1 MKLVSHIFVAVSQAC
16 LRYTVDMNM
25 NKTGLLFKNIFL
37 TIVSLVSIFP
47 FIWMIIG
54 ATNDSKDITMGKLT
68 FGSSLLK
75 NIGNAFEH
83 ADLWRAFLNSANLA
97 ITITVIS
104 LLICSIAGYAFVIY
118 PSKGKDIL
126 FLALIA
132 SMMVPF
138 AAKIIPMFRMFAQ
151 MKLLNNNLAIILPAI
166 GTPFLIFFFKQNTHS
181 FPLETIQAA
190 RVDGLSEY
198 GIFFKIYMPMMKS
211 TYAAAG
217 IFAFMAS
224 WNNYMWPLIALQSNN
239 KFTLPLTVSG
249 LAADFSPDY
258 GMIMVGIIISTIP
271 TLIVFFLLQK
281 SFVEGMVGSVK

>member
-1 MKLVSHIFVAVSQAC
+1 MHGCK
-16 LRYTVDMNM
+16 M
-25 NKTGLLFKNIFL
+25 NKLGLLFKNIFL
-37 TIVSLVSIFP
+37 TLVSLLSVFP
-47 FIWMIIG
+47 FIWMIVG

-68 FGSSLLK
+68 FGSSFIK
-75 NIGNAFEH
+75 NVTNAFEH
-83 ADLWRAFLNSANLA
+83 ANLWRAFLNSANLA
-97 ITITVIS
+97 IIITIVS
-104 LLICSIAGYAFVIY
+104 LIICSIAGYAFVVY

-138 AAKIIPMFRMFAQ
+138 AAKIIPMFRMFAE

-181 FPLETIQAA
+181 FPMETIQAA
-190 RVDGLSEY
+190 RVDGLNEY
-198 GIFFKIYMPMMKS
+198 QIFFRIYMPMMKS

-224 WNNYMWPLIALQSNN
+224 WNNYMWPLIALQSNS
-239 KFTLPLTVSG
+239 KFTLPLMVSN
-249 LAADFSPDY
+249 LASSFSPDY
-258 GMIMVGIIISTIP
+258 GMVMVGIIISTIP